1 MNLRPFYPL
10 FGGIVIVT
18 VAGCNDNDVFDDIIS
33 DTTFSEEE
41 IEVSV
46 PLESGST
53 VSFKGGKTLT
63 LDVGVGSGAYHF
75 SEDSADEFFTITD
88 RGPTIACDESAT
100 VLEVTDFCVTSAGV
114 DNAGTIFADTTFTP
128 TIYKFNI
135 DTGGV
140 AGTKV
145 GYEVIQTIKLLDL
158 DDQPISGLPTPLAP
172 LATMANGYDNNGGQQ
187 TFDPQGVDTEAL
199 VRLSNESFW
208 VAEEYAPSLIYVNA
222 KGRILGRFVP
232 NGLENNLAEANYR
245 VTGTLPAI
253 LAKRQL
259 DRGIESLAISPD
271 GQFLYFMMES
281 PLANPDSAAFQSSR
295 YVRVFKISLQSTGE
309 LDTVVGEYVYE
320 LDQPDT
326 FTGDNTTQ
334 QSDVKVSEMVAL
346 GTDKLVILERVTR
359 HTKLYRVSISADTT
373 NILASEWDIA
383 ATSPSLEQLSDLS
396 AQGITPLSKTKVFDS
411 LSEKADLVSNIEGMA
426 VLNNEYVAL
435 LNNNDFGIKGVK
447 TTITVVKIAEQL
459 SK

>member
-1 MNLRPFYPL
+1 MKLRPFYPIL
-10 FGGIVIVT
+10 GGIAMVT
-18 VAGCNDNDVFDDIIS
+18 IAGCDNNDVVESLFD

-41 IEVSV
+41 IEVNE
-46 PLESGST
+46 PMES
-53 VSFKGGKTLT
+53 VSFKGGNTLT
-63 LDVGVGSGAYHF
+63 TLNVGVGSGAFHF
-75 SEDSADEFFTITD
+75 SEDSTDEFFTITD
-88 RGPTIACDESAT
+88 RGPTIACADSET
-100 VLEVTDFCVTSAGV
+100 VVDVKDFCVRSTGA

-145 GYEVIQTIKLLDL
+145 AYEVIQTIKLLDL

-172 LATMANGYDNNGGQQ
+172 LATITNAYDNNGGQQ
-187 TFDPQGVDTEAL
+187 EFDPQGVDPEAL

-208 VAEEYAPSLIYVNA
+208 VAEEYAPSLIRVNA

-232 NGLENNLAEANYR
+232 NGLENKLAAANYR
-245 VTGTLPAI
+245 ITGNLPAI
-253 LAKRQL
+253 LASRQL

-295 YVRVFKISLQSTGE
+295 YVRLFKISLLTSGE
-309 LDTVVGEYVYE
+309 LDSVVGEYVYE
-320 LDQPDT
+320 LDLPDT

-359 HTKLYRVSISADTT
+359 HTKLYRVSIEADTT
-373 NILASEWDIA
+373 NILASEWDVP

-411 LSEKADLVSNIEGMA
+411 NSEKSDLVSNIEGMA
-426 VLNNEYVAL
+426 VLSSEYVAL
-435 LNNNDFGIKGVK
+435 INDNDFGVTGTK
-447 TTITVVKIAEQL
+447 TTITVLKIAEQL